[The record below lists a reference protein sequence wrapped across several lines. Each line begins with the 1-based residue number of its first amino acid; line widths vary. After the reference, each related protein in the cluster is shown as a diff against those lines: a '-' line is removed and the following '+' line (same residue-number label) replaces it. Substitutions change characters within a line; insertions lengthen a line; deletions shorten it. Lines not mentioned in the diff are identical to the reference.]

1 MGIGTNDMSTKQN
14 DETQSRWYMVN
25 KDGMCTLCADQA
37 DAEQVA
43 KDAQEVWPHMG
54 PHRAGQLSE
63 SFGAW
68 FTAADMATASA
79 QGFRDGQA
87 EQAVVAAGWEFPAL
101 TPELAKILG
110 TMCFQCITFSQALR
124 QAGHQINTH
133 PTTGEPMGTDA
144 QEATAWRPKAEN
156 LEREIKPFRLYENL
170 AKEYGI
176 LVFEGL
182 EELQREN
189 AALRDALQGAVSMAK
204 DAHGHWDEDR
214 DAKVGKHLLALA
226 GANKGYD
233 KRADAIHAAI
243 AAQQGEKT

>member
-1 MGIGTNDMSTKQN
+1 MSTKQN

-25 KDGMCTLCADQA
+25 KDGMVTLCADQA

-124 QAGHQINTH
+124 QAGHQINTRAEDEQAATLH
-133 PTTGEPMGTDA
+133 WMLGHYFRHGEDG
-144 QEATAWRPKAEN
+144 WRKAAMDDM
-156 LEREIKPFRLYENL
+156 ERMRASALPP
-170 AKEYGI
+170 APST
-176 LVFEGL
+176 EG
-182 EELQREN
+182 ESNE
-189 AALRDALQGAVSMAK
+189 
-204 DAHGHWDEDR
+204 
-214 DAKVGKHLLALA
+214 
-226 GANKGYD
+226 
-233 KRADAIHAAI
+233 
-243 AAQQGEKT
+243 

>member
-1 MGIGTNDMSTKQN
+1 MSMKQN

-54 PHRAGQLSE
+54 PHRAVQLSE

-124 QAGHQINTH
+124 QAGHQI
-133 PTTGEPMGTDA
+133 TTRAEDEQAATLHWMLGHYFRHGEDA
-144 QEATAWRPKAEN
+144 A
-156 LEREIKPFRLYENL
+156 
-170 AKEYGI
+170 AK
-176 LVFEGL
+176 
-182 EELQREN
+182 
-189 AALRDALQGAVSMAK
+189 
-204 DAHGHWDEDR
+204 
-214 DAKVGKHLLALA
+214 LLALNDPPTA
-226 GANKGYD
+226 VFAVSDRLAIGAMRTFKRKGRRIPLD
-233 KRADAIHAAI
+233 I
-243 AAQQGEKT
+243 AVIGFDNTPFGEYSEPALTTVAQPARELGAQALRMLGDVLEGRPVQSLTLPHRLILRDSA

>member
-1 MGIGTNDMSTKQN
+1 MIDMDAKRFLEDPDVQGESGLNTYY
-14 DETQSRWYMVN
+14 SRDLVLEM
-25 KDGMCTLCADQA
+25 L
-37 DAEQVA
+37 DAA
-43 KDAQEVWPHMG
+43 IDA
-54 PHRAGQLSE
+54 AL
-63 SFGAW
+63 
-68 FTAADMATASA
+68 AAAPA
-79 QGFRDGQA
+79 QPD
-87 EQAVVAAGWEFPAL
+87 
-101 TPELAKILG
+101 
-110 TMCFQCITFSQALR
+110 
-124 QAGHQINTH
+124 TH

-156 LEREIKPFRLYENL
+156 LEREIKPLRLYENL

-233 KRADAIHAAI
+233 KRADAIHAAL
-243 AAQQGEKT
+243 AAQGEKP